1 MQLGV
6 AANINEYI
14 DSETAALLCAD
25 YDIEVETNLLTEESL
40 LPDYQDSEED
50 LEPRPPIVTVM
61 GHVDHGKTSLL
72 DAIRRTSVASSEAGG
87 ITQHIGAYEVETE
100 RGKITFFR
108 YPWA

>member
-1 MQLGV
+1 LEFDKNINKQSESAKKVEEKPKRKVKPDKIEIGETIRVGDLSELIGVKASEIIKKLMQLGV

-50 LEPRPPIVTVM
+50 LEPR
-61 GHVDHGKTSLL
+61 LL
-72 DAIRRTSVASSEAGG
+72 
-87 ITQHIGAYEVETE
+87 
-100 RGKITFFR
+100 
-108 YPWA
+108 